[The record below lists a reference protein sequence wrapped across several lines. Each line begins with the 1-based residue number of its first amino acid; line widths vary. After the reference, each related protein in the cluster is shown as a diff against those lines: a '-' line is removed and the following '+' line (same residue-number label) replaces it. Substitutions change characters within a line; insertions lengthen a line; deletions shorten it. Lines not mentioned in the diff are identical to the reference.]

1 MRKEIGAS
9 DRIRT
14 TEKEEMI
21 MSGIVTMENP
31 AEPALTR
38 GGIVLKNHADKGLG
52 PTPKDHI
59 DTETVHAQGGRADEV
74 ILSPRSRDGE
84 DTAHIH
90 TDMLAE
96 V

>member
-84 DTAHIH
+84 DIAHIH

>member
-1 MRKEIGAS
+1 
-9 DRIRT
+9 
-14 TEKEEMI
+14 MI

-31 AEPALTR
+31 VEPALTR
-38 GGIVLKNHADKGLG
+38 GRIILENHVDKGLD

-59 DTETVHAQGGRADEV
+59 DAKIVHAQGGRADKV

-90 TDMLAE
+90 TDMLVE
-96 V
+96 VQTILRIRNLTMRPWMP